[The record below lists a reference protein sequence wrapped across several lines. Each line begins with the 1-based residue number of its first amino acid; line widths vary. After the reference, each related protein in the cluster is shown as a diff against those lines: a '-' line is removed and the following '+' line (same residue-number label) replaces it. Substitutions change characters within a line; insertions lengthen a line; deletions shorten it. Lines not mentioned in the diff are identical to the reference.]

1 MATDKP
7 LLLSAILES
16 KNAIAIMALL
26 STDRCL
32 DIEVEGDIE
41 KGKREMRSQYSVRL
55 YVTDKRIA
63 KSAKKP
69 ASLGLKWEWNADN
82 LMWASVL

>member
-16 KNAIAIMALL
+16 KNAIAIMTLL

-32 DIEVEGDIE
+32 DIEVEGDIK
-41 KGKREMRSQYSVRL
+41 KGERGIRSQYSVRL
-55 YVTDKRIA
+55 YVADKKIA
-63 KSAKKP
+63 KSTNKP